1 MPTKRATKKLTEG
14 TPRVPASAASL
25 ADELRSRGDQ
35 QIADLFAL
43 RPDLTSPVPNDFS
56 SLSARASSTPS
67 LIRALDSLN
76 LFQLQIAEAI
86 SALDESLTRERLVTA
101 TDPLALEALEKLWA
115 RALVYFDREVI
126 RMPRALREL
135 IGAKPAGLGP
145 VSLVPID
152 TKRID
157 SLLKSAP
164 KMSAEFM
171 KRMTWGPAK
180 GAIGDRR
187 KTGGAIDWLL
197 ENELMVKIDNEHVA
211 IPREIGIHLRGGK
224 IHRELAVN
232 PPQITGD
239 LVKFEE
245 NNQAAIA
252 SVSNLLRWVSE
263 LMDFWSEETPTLL
276 RTGGLGLRDLRK
288 AAEHLGVDENCA
300 AFIAELCYLQG
311 LLAIEGDGRVLPA
324 TGFDLFQSATSEQ
337 QWRDLVSIWLE
348 STRVIGLI
356 RIEESK
362 GIAPLGNELDRVW
375 APRVRRTILELI
387 KGQADIAPS
396 LESLQQRLDW
406 TLPSRKDAPLAKE
419 FPRWVMAEA
428 QWLGIIGRGAIS
440 SFGHAFLHAERDLGI
455 NAALPP
461 AVDHIL
467 IQGDNTAIAP
477 GPLTIE
483 LARKLSTFADIESRG
498 NATVYRFTEGSI
510 RRGLDHGH
518 TGDEIKNFLKSTS
531 KTPVPQPLEYLI
543 SDVARR
549 HGQLRVGYA
558 NTYIRCED
566 EATITSILKDRRLEN
581 LRLRQIAPTVL
592 ISESESGDSLETLRN
607 SGYLPSMESQSG
619 DVISLP
625 KQLRAQSKARLPRAI
640 SETSEPTL
648 AVIQAA
654 VKVLRTGDRAH
665 SFTASR
671 AEIPRTTANET
682 LAILRKSIESESTI
696 TIGYADTNGGV
707 TQRIVDP
714 VSIAMGNVIARDHGN
729 DEVISFKIAR
739 ITGVAFIDE

>member
-1 MPTKRATKKLTEG
+1 MPTKRVKKNETEG
-14 TPRVPASAASL
+14 TPRIPASAASL
-25 ADELRSRGDQ
+25 ADELRSRSDQ
-35 QIADLFAL
+35 EIAELFEL

-86 SALDESLTRERLVTA
+86 SALDESLTREKLVAA
-101 TDPLALEALEKLWA
+101 TDPLALEVLDRLWA
-115 RALVYFDREVI
+115 RALVYFDREYI

-145 VSLVPID
+145 VSLAPID
-152 TKRID
+152 QKRID
-157 SLLKSAP
+157 ALLASAP

-171 KRMTWGPAK
+171 ARMTWGPAK
-180 GAIGDRR
+180 GAIGDRK
-187 KTGGAIDWLL
+187 KTGAAIDWLL
-197 ENELMVKIDNEHVA
+197 DNELMVKIDNEHVS
-211 IPREIGIHLRGGK
+211 IPRDVGIHLRGGK

-232 PPQITGD
+232 PPPIAGD
-239 LVKFEE
+239 VIDSEE
-245 NNQAAIA
+245 IDQAAIA
-252 SVSNLLRWVSE
+252 SVSNILRWVCE

-276 RTGGLGLRDLRK
+276 RTGGLGIRDLRK
-288 AAEHLGVDENCA
+288 AAEHLGVDENCT
-300 AFIAELCYLQG
+300 AFVAELCYLQG

-324 TGFDLFQSATSEQ
+324 TGFDLFQSATGEH
-337 QWRDLVSIWLE
+337 QWRDLASIWLE
-348 STRVIGLI
+348 SSRVIGLI

-375 APRVRRTILELI
+375 APRVRKTILDLM
-387 KGQADIAPS
+387 KGEERIAPS
-396 LESLQQRLDW
+396 LTSLQQRLDW
-406 TLPSRKDAPLAKE
+406 TLPSRKDSPLAKE
-419 FPRWVMAEA
+419 FPRWVMDEAE
-428 QWLGIIGRGAIS
+428 WLGITGRGAIS
-440 SFGHAFLHAERDLGI
+440 SFGRALLDGEKTLGI
-455 NAALPP
+455 SSALPP
-461 AVDHIL
+461 TVDHIL

-498 NATVYRFTEGSI
+498 NATVYRFTEASI

-518 TGDEIKNFLKSTS
+518 TGDEIKGFLRSTS

-566 EATITSILKDRRLEN
+566 EASIAAILKDKRLES

-592 ISESESGDSLETLRN
+592 ISESESGDSLEELRS

-625 KQLRAQSKARLPRAI
+625 KQLRAQSKAKLPRVI
-640 SETSEPTL
+640 SETSEPTPT
-648 AVIQAA
+648 VIAAA
-654 VKVLRTGDRAH
+654 VKVLRAGDRAH

-671 AEIPRTTANET
+671 AEIPRTSANET

-714 VSIAMGNVIARDHGN
+714 VSIAMGNLIARDHGN
-729 DEVISFKIAR
+729 DEVITFKIAR
-739 ITGVAFIDE
+739 ITGVAFIDG

>member
-1 MPTKRATKKLTEG
+1 MPTKRVKKNETEG
-14 TPRVPASAASL
+14 TPRIPASAASL
-25 ADELRSRGDQ
+25 ADELRSRSDQ
-35 QIADLFAL
+35 EIAELFAL

-86 SALDESLTRERLVTA
+86 SALDESLTREKLVAA
-101 TDPLALEALEKLWA
+101 TDPLALEVLDRLWA
-115 RALVYFDREVI
+115 RALVYFDREYI

-145 VSLVPID
+145 VSLAPID
-152 TKRID
+152 VKRID
-157 SLLKSAP
+157 ALLASAP

-171 KRMTWGPAK
+171 ARMTWGPAK
-180 GAIGDRR
+180 GAIGDRK
-187 KTGGAIDWLL
+187 KTGAAIDWLL
-197 ENELMVKIDNEHVA
+197 DNELMVKIDNEHVS
-211 IPREIGIHLRGGK
+211 IPRDVGIHLRGGK

-232 PPQITGD
+232 PPPIAGD
-239 LVKFEE
+239 VIDSEE
-245 NNQAAIA
+245 IDQAAIA
-252 SVSNLLRWVSE
+252 SVSNILRWVCE

-276 RTGGLGLRDLRK
+276 RTGGLGVRDLRK
-288 AAEHLGVDENCA
+288 AAEHLGVDENCT
-300 AFIAELCYLQG
+300 AFVAELCYLQG

-324 TGFDLFQSATSEQ
+324 TGFDLFQSATGEH
-337 QWRDLVSIWLE
+337 QWRDLASIWLE
-348 STRVIGLI
+348 SSRVIGLI

-375 APRVRRTILELI
+375 APRVRKTILELM
-387 KGQADIAPS
+387 KGEERLAPS
-396 LESLQQRLDW
+396 LTSLQQRLDW
-406 TLPSRKDAPLAKE
+406 TLPSRKDSPLAKE
-419 FPRWVMAEA
+419 FPRWVMDEAE
-428 QWLGIIGRGAIS
+428 WLGITGRGAIS
-440 SFGHAFLHAERDLGI
+440 SFGRALLDGEKTLGI
-455 NAALPP
+455 SSALPP
-461 AVDHIL
+461 TVDHIL

-498 NATVYRFTEGSI
+498 NATVYRFTEASI

-518 TGDEIKNFLKSTS
+518 TGDEIKGFLRSTS

-566 EATITSILKDRRLEN
+566 EASIAAILKDKRLES

-592 ISESESGDSLETLRN
+592 ISESESGDSLEELRS

-625 KQLRAQSKARLPRAI
+625 KQLRAQCKARLPRVI
-640 SETSEPTL
+640 SETSEPTPT
-648 AVIQAA
+648 VIAAA
-654 VKVLRTGDRAH
+654 VKVLRAGDRAH

-671 AEIPRTTANET
+671 AEIPRTSANET

-714 VSIAMGNVIARDHGN
+714 VSIAMGNLIARDHGN
-729 DEVISFKIAR
+729 DEVITFKIAR
-739 ITGVAFIDE
+739 ITGVAFIDG

>member
-1 MPTKRATKKLTEG
+1 MPTKRVKKNETEG
-14 TPRVPASAASL
+14 TPRIPASAASL
-25 ADELRSRGDQ
+25 ADELRSRSDQ
-35 QIADLFAL
+35 EIAELFAL

-86 SALDESLTRERLVTA
+86 SALDESLTREKLVAA
-101 TDPLALEALEKLWA
+101 TDPLALEVLDRLWA
-115 RALVYFDREVI
+115 RALVYFDREYI

-145 VSLVPID
+145 VSLAPID
-152 TKRID
+152 VKRID
-157 SLLKSAP
+157 ALLASAP

-171 KRMTWGPAK
+171 ARMTWGPAK
-180 GAIGDRR
+180 GAIGDRK
-187 KTGGAIDWLL
+187 KTGAAIDWLL
-197 ENELMVKIDNEHVA
+197 DNELMVKIDNEHVS
-211 IPREIGIHLRGGK
+211 IPRDVGIHLRGGK

-232 PPQITGD
+232 PPPIAGD
-239 LVKFEE
+239 VIDSEE
-245 NNQAAIA
+245 IDQAAIA
-252 SVSNLLRWVSE
+252 SVSNILRWVCE

-276 RTGGLGLRDLRK
+276 RTGGLGVRDLRK
-288 AAEHLGVDENCA
+288 AAEHLGVDENCT
-300 AFIAELCYLQG
+300 AFVAELCYLQG

-324 TGFDLFQSATSEQ
+324 TGFDLFQSATGEH
-337 QWRDLVSIWLE
+337 QWRDLASIWLD
-348 STRVIGLI
+348 SSRVIGLI

-375 APRVRRTILELI
+375 APRVRKTILELM
-387 KGQADIAPS
+387 KGEERIAPS
-396 LESLQQRLDW
+396 LTSLQQRLDW
-406 TLPSRKDAPLAKE
+406 TLPSRKDSPLAKE
-419 FPRWVMAEA
+419 FPRWVMDEAE
-428 QWLGIIGRGAIS
+428 WLGITGRGAIS
-440 SFGHAFLHAERDLGI
+440 SFGRALLDGEKTLGI
-455 NAALPP
+455 SSALPP
-461 AVDHIL
+461 TVDHIL

-498 NATVYRFTEGSI
+498 NATVYRFTEASI

-518 TGDEIKNFLKSTS
+518 TGDEIKGFLRSTS

-566 EATITSILKDRRLEN
+566 EASIAAILKDKRLES

-592 ISESESGDSLETLRN
+592 ISESESGDSLEELRS

-625 KQLRAQSKARLPRAI
+625 KQLRAQSKARLPRVI
-640 SETSEPTL
+640 SETSEPTPT
-648 AVIQAA
+648 VIAAA
-654 VKVLRTGDRAH
+654 VKVLRAGDRAH

-671 AEIPRTTANET
+671 AEIPRTSANET

-714 VSIAMGNVIARDHGN
+714 VSIAMGNLIARDHGN
-729 DEVISFKIAR
+729 DEVITFKIAR
-739 ITGVAFIDE
+739 ITGVAFIDG

>member
-1 MPTKRATKKLTEG
+1 MPTKRVKKNETEG
-14 TPRVPASAASL
+14 TPRIPASAASL
-25 ADELRSRGDQ
+25 ADELRSRSDQ
-35 QIADLFAL
+35 EIAELFEL

-86 SALDESLTRERLVTA
+86 SALDESLTREKLVAA
-101 TDPLALEALEKLWA
+101 TDPLALEVLDRLWA
-115 RALVYFDREVI
+115 RALVYFDREYI

-145 VSLVPID
+145 VSLAPID
-152 TKRID
+152 QKRID
-157 SLLKSAP
+157 ALLASAP

-171 KRMTWGPAK
+171 ARMTWGPAK
-180 GAIGDRR
+180 GAIGDRK
-187 KTGGAIDWLL
+187 KTGAAIDWLL
-197 ENELMVKIDNEHVA
+197 DNELMVKIDNEHVS
-211 IPREIGIHLRGGK
+211 IPRDVGIHLRGGK

-232 PPQITGD
+232 PPPIAGD
-239 LVKFEE
+239 VIDSEE
-245 NNQAAIA
+245 IDQAAIA
-252 SVSNLLRWVSE
+252 SVSNILRWVCE

-276 RTGGLGLRDLRK
+276 RTGGLGVRDLRK
-288 AAEHLGVDENCA
+288 AAEHLGVDENCT
-300 AFIAELCYLQG
+300 AFVAELCYLQG

-324 TGFDLFQSATSEQ
+324 TGFDLFQSATGEH
-337 QWRDLVSIWLE
+337 QWRDLASIWLE
-348 STRVIGLI
+348 SSRVIGLI

-375 APRVRRTILELI
+375 APRVRKTILDLM
-387 KGQADIAPS
+387 KGEERIAPS
-396 LESLQQRLDW
+396 LTSLQQRLDW
-406 TLPSRKDAPLAKE
+406 TLPSRKDSPLAKE
-419 FPRWVMAEA
+419 FPRWVMDEAE
-428 QWLGIIGRGAIS
+428 WLGITGRGAIS
-440 SFGHAFLHAERDLGI
+440 SFGRALLDGEKTLGI
-455 NAALPP
+455 SSALPP
-461 AVDHIL
+461 TVDHIL

-498 NATVYRFTEGSI
+498 NATVYRFTEASI

-518 TGDEIKNFLKSTS
+518 TGDEIKGFLRSTS

-566 EATITSILKDRRLEN
+566 EASIAAILKDKRLES

-592 ISESESGDSLETLRN
+592 ISESESGDSLEELRS

-625 KQLRAQSKARLPRAI
+625 KQLRAQSKARLPRVI
-640 SETSEPTL
+640 SETSEPTPT
-648 AVIQAA
+648 VIAAA
-654 VKVLRTGDRAH
+654 VKVLRAGDRAH

-671 AEIPRTTANET
+671 AEIPRTSANET

-714 VSIAMGNVIARDHGN
+714 VSIAMGNLIARDHGN
-729 DEVISFKIAR
+729 DEVITFKIAR
-739 ITGVAFIDE
+739 ITGVAFIDG

>member
-1 MPTKRATKKLTEG
+1 MPTKRVKKNETEG
-14 TPRVPASAASL
+14 TPRIPASAASL
-25 ADELRSRGDQ
+25 ADELRSRSDQ
-35 QIADLFAL
+35 EIAELFAL

-86 SALDESLTRERLVTA
+86 SALDESLTREKLVAA
-101 TDPLALEALEKLWA
+101 TDPLALEVLDRLWA
-115 RALVYFDREVI
+115 RALVYFDREYI

-145 VSLVPID
+145 VSLAPID
-152 TKRID
+152 VKRID
-157 SLLKSAP
+157 ALLASAP

-171 KRMTWGPAK
+171 ARMTWGPAK
-180 GAIGDRR
+180 GAIGDRK
-187 KTGGAIDWLL
+187 KTGAAIDWLL
-197 ENELMVKIDNEHVA
+197 DNELMVKIDNEHVS
-211 IPREIGIHLRGGK
+211 IPRDVGIHLRGGK

-232 PPQITGD
+232 PPPIAGD
-239 LVKFEE
+239 VIDSEE
-245 NNQAAIA
+245 IDQAAIA
-252 SVSNLLRWVSE
+252 SVSNILRWVCE

-276 RTGGLGLRDLRK
+276 RTGGLGVRDLRK
-288 AAEHLGVDENCA
+288 AAEHLGVDENCT
-300 AFIAELCYLQG
+300 AFVAELCYLQG

-324 TGFDLFQSATSEQ
+324 TGFDLFQSATGEH
-337 QWRDLVSIWLE
+337 QWRDLASIWLD
-348 STRVIGLI
+348 SSRVIGLI

-375 APRVRRTILELI
+375 APRVRKTILELM
-387 KGQADIAPS
+387 KGEERLAPS
-396 LESLQQRLDW
+396 LTSLQQRLDW
-406 TLPSRKDAPLAKE
+406 TLPSRKDSPLAKE
-419 FPRWVMAEA
+419 FPRWVMDEAE
-428 QWLGIIGRGAIS
+428 WLGITGRGAIS
-440 SFGHAFLHAERDLGI
+440 SFGRAFLDGEKTLGI
-455 NAALPP
+455 SSALPP
-461 AVDHIL
+461 TVDHIL

-498 NATVYRFTEGSI
+498 NATVYRFTEASI

-518 TGDEIKNFLKSTS
+518 TGDEIKGFLRSTS

-566 EATITSILKDRRLEN
+566 EASIAAILKDKRLEG
-581 LRLRQIAPTVL
+581 LRLRQISPTVL
-592 ISESESGDSLETLRN
+592 ISESESGDSLEELRS

-625 KQLRAQSKARLPRAI
+625 KQLRAQSKARLPRVI
-640 SETSEPTL
+640 SETSEPTPT
-648 AVIQAA
+648 VIAAA
-654 VKVLRTGDRAH
+654 VKVLRAGDRAH

-671 AEIPRTTANET
+671 AEIPRTSANET

-714 VSIAMGNVIARDHGN
+714 VSIAMGNLIARDHGN
-729 DEVISFKIAR
+729 DEVITFKIAR
-739 ITGVAFIDE
+739 ITGVAFIDG

>member
-1 MPTKRATKKLTEG
+1 MPTKRVKKNETEG
-14 TPRVPASAASL
+14 TPRIPASAASL
-25 ADELRSRGDQ
+25 ADELRSRSDQ
-35 QIADLFAL
+35 EIAELFEL

-86 SALDESLTRERLVTA
+86 SALDESLTREKLVAA
-101 TDPLALEALEKLWA
+101 TDPLALEVLDRLWA
-115 RALVYFDREVI
+115 RALVYFDREYI

-145 VSLVPID
+145 VSLAPID
-152 TKRID
+152 QKRID
-157 SLLKSAP
+157 ALLASAP

-171 KRMTWGPAK
+171 ARMTWGPAK
-180 GAIGDRR
+180 GAIGDRK
-187 KTGGAIDWLL
+187 KTGAAIDWLL
-197 ENELMVKIDNEHVA
+197 DNELMVKIDNEHVS
-211 IPREIGIHLRGGK
+211 IPRDVGIHLRGGK

-232 PPQITGD
+232 PPPIAGD
-239 LVKFEE
+239 VIDMEE
-245 NNQAAIA
+245 IDQAAIA
-252 SVSNLLRWVSE
+252 SVSNILRWVCE

-276 RTGGLGLRDLRK
+276 RTGGLGVRDLRK
-288 AAEHLGVDENCA
+288 AAEHLGVDENCT
-300 AFIAELCYLQG
+300 AFVAELCYLQG

-324 TGFDLFQSATSEQ
+324 TGFDLFQSATGEH
-337 QWRDLVSIWLE
+337 QWRDLASIWLE
-348 STRVIGLI
+348 SSRVIGLI

-375 APRVRRTILELI
+375 APRVRKTILDLM
-387 KGQADIAPS
+387 KGEERIAPS
-396 LESLQQRLDW
+396 LTSLQQRLDW
-406 TLPSRKDAPLAKE
+406 TLPSRKDSPLAKE
-419 FPRWVMAEA
+419 FPRWVMDEAE
-428 QWLGIIGRGAIS
+428 WLGITGRGAIS
-440 SFGHAFLHAERDLGI
+440 SFGRALLDGEKTLGI
-455 NAALPP
+455 SSALPP
-461 AVDHIL
+461 TVDHIL

-498 NATVYRFTEGSI
+498 NATVYRFTEASI

-518 TGDEIKNFLKSTS
+518 TGDEIKGFLRSTS

-566 EATITSILKDRRLEN
+566 EASIAAILKDKRLES

-592 ISESESGDSLETLRN
+592 ISESESGDSLEELRS

-625 KQLRAQSKARLPRAI
+625 KQLRAQSKAKLPRVI
-640 SETSEPTL
+640 SETSEPTPT
-648 AVIQAA
+648 VIAAA
-654 VKVLRTGDRAH
+654 VKVLRAGDRAH

-671 AEIPRTTANET
+671 AEIPRTSANET

-714 VSIAMGNVIARDHGN
+714 VSIAMGNLIARDHGN
-729 DEVISFKIAR
+729 DEVITFKIAR
-739 ITGVAFIDE
+739 ITGVAFIDG

>member
-1 MPTKRATKKLTEG
+1 MPTKRVKKNETEG
-14 TPRVPASAASL
+14 TPRIPASAASL
-25 ADELRSRGDQ
+25 ADELRSRSDQ
-35 QIADLFAL
+35 EIVELFAL

-86 SALDESLTRERLVTA
+86 SALDESLTREKLVAA
-101 TDPLALEALEKLWA
+101 TDPLALEVLDRLWA
-115 RALVYFDREVI
+115 RALVYFDREYI

-145 VSLVPID
+145 VSLAPID
-152 TKRID
+152 VKRID
-157 SLLKSAP
+157 ALLASAP

-171 KRMTWGPAK
+171 ARMTWGPAK
-180 GAIGDRR
+180 GAIGDRK
-187 KTGGAIDWLL
+187 KTGAAIDWLL
-197 ENELMVKIDNEHVA
+197 DNELMVKIDNEHVS
-211 IPREIGIHLRGGK
+211 IPRDVGIHLRGGK

-232 PPQITGD
+232 PPPIAGD
-239 LVKFEE
+239 VIDSEE
-245 NNQAAIA
+245 IDQAAIA
-252 SVSNLLRWVSE
+252 SVSNILRWVCE

-276 RTGGLGLRDLRK
+276 RTGGLGVRDLRK
-288 AAEHLGVDENCA
+288 AAEHLGVDENCT
-300 AFIAELCYLQG
+300 AFVAELCYLQG

-324 TGFDLFQSATSEQ
+324 TGFDLFQSATGEH
-337 QWRDLVSIWLE
+337 QWRDLASIWLD
-348 STRVIGLI
+348 SSRVIGLI

-375 APRVRRTILELI
+375 APRVRKTILELM
-387 KGQADIAPS
+387 KGEERIAPS
-396 LESLQQRLDW
+396 LTSLQQRLDW
-406 TLPSRKDAPLAKE
+406 TLPSRKDSPLAKE
-419 FPRWVMAEA
+419 FPRWVMDEAE
-428 QWLGIIGRGAIS
+428 WLGITGRGAIS
-440 SFGHAFLHAERDLGI
+440 SFGRALLDGEKTLGI
-455 NAALPP
+455 SSALPP
-461 AVDHIL
+461 TVDHIL

-498 NATVYRFTEGSI
+498 NATVYRFTEASI

-518 TGDEIKNFLKSTS
+518 TGDEIKGFLRSTS

-566 EATITSILKDRRLEN
+566 EASIAAILKDKRLES

-592 ISESESGDSLETLRN
+592 ISESESGDSLEELRS

-625 KQLRAQSKARLPRAI
+625 KQLRAQSKARLPRVI
-640 SETSEPTL
+640 SETSEPTPT
-648 AVIQAA
+648 VIAAA
-654 VKVLRTGDRAH
+654 VKVLRAGDRAH

-671 AEIPRTTANET
+671 AEIPRTSANET

-714 VSIAMGNVIARDHGN
+714 VSIAMGNLIARDHGN
-729 DEVISFKIAR
+729 DEVITFKIAR
-739 ITGVAFIDE
+739 ITGVAFIDG

>member
-1 MPTKRATKKLTEG
+1 MPTKRATKKETEG
-14 TPRVPASAASL
+14 TPRIPASAASL
-25 ADELRSRGDQ
+25 ADELRSRSDQ
-35 QIADLFAL
+35 EIARLFAL
-43 RPDLTSPVPNDFS
+43 RSDLTSPVPNDFS

-86 SALDESLTRERLVTA
+86 SALDESLTREKLVAA
-101 TDPLALEALEKLWA
+101 TDSLALEELKHLWD

-145 VSLVPID
+145 VSLLPID
-152 TKRID
+152 GKRID
-157 SLLKSAP
+157 SLLNSAP

-171 KRMTWGPAK
+171 TRMTWGPAK

-187 KTGGAIDWLL
+187 KTGAAIDWLL

-211 IPREIGIHLRGGK
+211 IPREIGILLRGGK
-224 IHRELAVN
+224 IHKELAVT
-232 PPQITGD
+232 PPQLAGES
-239 LVKFEE
+239 VSKEE
-245 NNQAAIA
+245 SDQAAIA

-263 LMDFWSEETPTLL
+263 LMDFWSEETPALL

-288 AAEHLGVDENCA
+288 AAEHLGVNEYCA
-300 AFIAELCYLQG
+300 AFVAELCYLQG
-311 LLAIEGDGRVLPA
+311 LLAVEGDGRVLPT
-324 TGFDLFQSATSEQ
+324 TGFDVFQSATGED
-337 QWRDLVSIWLE
+337 QWHDLVSIWLQ
-348 STRVIGLI
+348 SSRVIGLI

-375 APRVRRTILELI
+375 APRVRKTILELI
-387 KGQADIAPS
+387 SGESGIAIS
-396 LESLQQRLDW
+396 LATLQQRLDW
-406 TLPSRKDAPLAKE
+406 TLPARKDAPLAKE
-419 FPRWVMAEA
+419 FPKWVMAEA
-428 QWLGIIGRGAIS
+428 EWLGITGRGAIS
-440 SFGHAFLHAERDLGI
+440 SFGRALLNGDSKLGI
-455 NAALPP
+455 TAALP
-461 AVDHIL
+461 AAIDHIL

-477 GPLTIE
+477 GPLLIE
-483 LARKLSTFADIESRG
+483 IARRLSTFADIESRG

-518 TGDEIKNFLKSTS
+518 TGDEIKAFLRSTS

-543 SDVARR
+543 TDVARR

-558 NTYIRCED
+558 NTYISCED
-566 EATITSILKDRRLEN
+566 EGSITAILKDKRLEN

-592 ISESESGDSLETLRN
+592 VSESESGDSLEVLRN
-607 SGYLPSMESQSG
+607 VGYLPSMESQSG

-640 SETSEPTL
+640 SETSEPSAT
-648 AVIQAA
+648 VIAAA

-665 SFTASR
+665 SLTASR
-671 AEIPRTTANET
+671 AEIPRTSANET
-682 LAILRKSIESESTI
+682 LAILRRSIESESTI

-714 VSIAMGNVIARDHGN
+714 VSIAMGNLIARDHGS

-739 ITGVAFIDE
+739 ITGVAFIAE

>member
-1 MPTKRATKKLTEG
+1 MPTKRGKKNETEG
-14 TPRVPASAASL
+14 TPRIPASAASL
-25 ADELRSRGDQ
+25 ADELRSRSDQ
-35 QIADLFAL
+35 EIAELFAL

-86 SALDESLTRERLVTA
+86 SALDESLTREKLVAA
-101 TDPLALEALEKLWA
+101 TDPLALEVLDRLWA
-115 RALVYFDREVI
+115 RALVYFDREYI

-135 IGAKPAGLGP
+135 IGGKPAGLGP
-145 VSLVPID
+145 VSLAPID
-152 TKRID
+152 VKRID
-157 SLLKSAP
+157 ALLASAP

-171 KRMTWGPAK
+171 ARMTWGPAK
-180 GAIGDRR
+180 GAIGDRK
-187 KTGGAIDWLL
+187 KTGAAIDWLL
-197 ENELMVKIDNEHVA
+197 DNELMVKIDNEHVS
-211 IPREIGIHLRGGK
+211 IPRDVGIHLRGGK

-232 PPQITGD
+232 PPPIAGD
-239 LVKFEE
+239 VIDSEE
-245 NNQAAIA
+245 IDQAAIA
-252 SVSNLLRWVSE
+252 SVSNILRWVCE

-276 RTGGLGLRDLRK
+276 RTGGLGVRDLRK
-288 AAEHLGVDENCA
+288 AAEHLGVDENCT
-300 AFIAELCYLQG
+300 AFVAELCYLQG

-324 TGFDLFQSATSEQ
+324 TGFDLFQSATGEH
-337 QWRDLVSIWLE
+337 QWRDLASIWLD
-348 STRVIGLI
+348 SSRVIGLI

-375 APRVRRTILELI
+375 APRVRKTILELM
-387 KGQADIAPS
+387 KGEERIAPS
-396 LESLQQRLDW
+396 LTSLQQRLDW
-406 TLPSRKDAPLAKE
+406 TLPSRKDSPLAKE
-419 FPRWVMAEA
+419 FPRWVMDEAE
-428 QWLGIIGRGAIS
+428 WLGITGRGAIS
-440 SFGHAFLHAERDLGI
+440 SFGRALLDGEKTLGI
-455 NAALPP
+455 SSALPP
-461 AVDHIL
+461 TVDHIL

-498 NATVYRFTEGSI
+498 NATVYRFTEASI

-518 TGDEIKNFLKSTS
+518 TGDEIKSFLRSTS

-566 EATITSILKDRRLEN
+566 EASIAAILKDKRLES

-592 ISESESGDSLETLRN
+592 ISESESGDSLEELRS

-625 KQLRAQSKARLPRAI
+625 KQLRAQSKARLPRVI
-640 SETSEPTL
+640 SETSEPTPT
-648 AVIQAA
+648 VIAAA
-654 VKVLRTGDRAH
+654 VKVLRAGDRAH

-671 AEIPRTTANET
+671 AEIPRTSANET

-714 VSIAMGNVIARDHGN
+714 VSIAMGNLIARDHGN
-729 DEVISFKIAR
+729 DEVITFKIAR
-739 ITGVAFIDE
+739 ITGVAFIDG